1 MKIKSYKKKSNNLYE
16 ITLDN
21 NAKISLYADVILK
34 YNLLQ
39 KKEIKKEDLE
49 EIVKN
54 NKYLESYY
62 VAIKYLNNKLRVE
75 KEIRKKLS
83 NYDKEVIDYT
93 IDRLQKEGY
102 LNNSL
107 YIRSYVNDEVNLKLT
122 GPVKIKNDLLK
133 LGFKEI
139 EINNYLDTFSNEVW
153 LEKIEKHIKKAIKN
167 NRNYSSLFL
176 KNKITNDLIKKGFLK
191 SQINT
196 IINEYEFS
204 DNLDIYNKEYNK
216 LKNKLSSK
224 YQGRD
229 LELQIKMR
237 LKKKGF

>member
-39 KKEIKKEDLE
+39 KKEIKKEELE